1 METEQILSA
10 LTALL
15 EEKKESLKQV
25 NAIKSV
31 LQSIDIKI
39 DDLEKKITNIKIA
52 SNPAANEI
60 LDGLRKEIKTVQEQ
74 LSNMPNNVKHEK
86 RVLFFPEQNAKEYYS
101 VILRWLLYIII
112 ATYSCYLLKHLM
124 DNLTR

>member
-1 METEQILSA
+1 METEQILSG

-15 EEKKESLKQV
+15 EEQKESLKQV

-31 LQSIDIKI
+31 LQHIEIKI
-39 DDLEKKITNIKIA
+39 DDLEKKITNIKAA
-52 SNPAANEI
+52 SNSAGNEM

-74 LSNMPNNVKHEK
+74 LSNMPKNVRYEK
-86 RVLFFPEQNAKEYYS
+86 RVLFFPEYNAKEYYS
-101 VILRWLLYIII
+101 VILRWILYIII

>member
-1 METEQILSA
+1 METEQILSG

-15 EEKKESLKQV
+15 EEQKESLKQV

-31 LQSIDIKI
+31 LEHIDIKI
-39 DDLEKKITNIKIA
+39 DDLEKKITNIKAA
-52 SNPAANEI
+52 SNPGGNEM
-60 LDGLRKEIKTVQEQ
+60 LAGLRKEIKTVQEL
-74 LSNMPNNVKHEK
+74 LSNMPKNVKHEK
-86 RVLFFPEQNAKEYYS
+86 RVLFFPEHNAKEYYS
-101 VILRWLLYIII
+101 VILRWILYIII